1 MSTVKIGIKW
11 GKESLEVD
19 VDTSQ
24 TGLDL
29 KTQLFSLTGVPPDRI
44 KLMGLKG
51 GKAIGDDT
59 DLSGCGLA
67 ELASKGKKLMM
78 MGSTAAVIKAP
89 EKEITFVEDLPED
102 EREAATMKNFSPG
115 LTNLG
120 NTCYMNSCLQCLYAV
135 PELRSALDA
144 ASASAG
150 GPAGA
155 NAGRALAE
163 ATRDLFNEMK
173 TATSAVT
180 PFRFLALLRQLF
192 PQFAQVGQG
201 GVYAQQDAEECWS
214 QITQTLCR
222 EISAVDDLFAVE
234 LEMHLKSEETGEE
247 RTERRREHA
256 MKCNITID
264 VTHHAEGFKVALAEE
279 RELRSDVAGR
289 DVVFKGASLVEKLP
303 EVLNVHMMR
312 FFWKQATSLDAAGTQ
327 GVKTKILRGVSFPM
341 TLDMYEHCTP
351 DAKARLDPA
360 RADKIEKEE
369 IEAMARLK
377 ADPRAQL
384 KAEVA
389 AGTKEEA
396 DKALEA
402 LKASDAKD
410 ANADASGSGS
420 GAGADDAEMAD
431 AADAEAEAAKAAANA
446 ARCDGTR
453 STGFYEL
460 VSVLTHKGRSADSGH
475 YIAWVKNADGSW
487 TEFDDHQ
494 PNPKENDQILALK
507 GGGDHHMGYL
517 LVYRAQKI

>member
-1 MSTVKIGIKW
+1 
-11 GKESLEVD
+11 
-19 VDTSQ
+19 
-24 TGLDL
+24 
-29 KTQLFSLTGVPPDRI
+29 
-44 KLMGLKG
+44 
-51 GKAIGDDT
+51 
-59 DLSGCGLA
+59 
-67 ELASKGKKLMM
+67 
-78 MGSTAAVIKAP
+78 
-89 EKEITFVEDLPED
+89 
-102 EREAATMKNFSPG
+102 
-115 LTNLG
+115 
-120 NTCYMNSCLQCLYAV
+120 
-135 PELRSALDA
+135 
-144 ASASAG
+144 
-150 GPAGA
+150 
-155 NAGRALAE
+155 
-163 ATRDLFNEMK
+163 
-173 TATSAVT
+173 
-180 PFRFLALLRQLF
+180 
-192 PQFAQVGQG
+192 
-201 GVYAQQDAEECWS
+201 
-214 QITQTLCR
+214 
-222 EISAVDDLFAVE
+222 
-234 LEMHLKSEETGEE
+234 
-247 RTERRREHA
+247 

-264 VTHHAEGFKVALAEE
+264 VNHLAEGFKVALAEE

-402 LKASDAKD
+402 LMASARRTRTPTP
-410 ANADASGSGS
+410 GPGS
-420 GAGADDAEMAD
+420 GAGADDAEMA

-460 VSVLTHKGRSADSGH
+460 VSVLTRGSRSADSGH

>member
-1 MSTVKIGIKW
+1 
-11 GKESLEVD
+11 
-19 VDTSQ
+19 
-24 TGLDL
+24 
-29 KTQLFSLTGVPPDRI
+29 
-44 KLMGLKG
+44 
-51 GKAIGDDT
+51 
-59 DLSGCGLA
+59 
-67 ELASKGKKLMM
+67 
-78 MGSTAAVIKAP
+78 
-89 EKEITFVEDLPED
+89 
-102 EREAATMKNFSPG
+102 
-115 LTNLG
+115 
-120 NTCYMNSCLQCLYAV
+120 
-135 PELRSALDA
+135 
-144 ASASAG
+144 
-150 GPAGA
+150 
-155 NAGRALAE
+155 
-163 ATRDLFNEMK
+163 MK

-264 VTHHAEGFKVALAEE
+264 VNHLAEGFKVALAEE
-279 RELRSDVAGR
+279 RELRSDAAGR

-377 ADPRAQL
+377 ADRAQL

-396 DKALEA
+396 DKALGGAQGERREGRERQR
-402 LKASDAKD
+402 L
-410 ANADASGSGS
+410 GSARARVTPRWRTRLTPRRRRRRRPPTPPGVTAPVPPGS
-420 GAGADDAEMAD
+420 TSSSPCSPTRAG
-431 AADAEAEAAKAAANA
+431 
-446 ARCDGTR
+446 RPTR
-453 STGFYEL
+453 DTTSRG
-460 VSVLTHKGRSADSGH
+460 
-475 YIAWVKNADGSW
+475 
-487 TEFDDHQ
+487 
-494 PNPKENDQILALK
+494 
-507 GGGDHHMGYL
+507 
-517 LVYRAQKI
+517 